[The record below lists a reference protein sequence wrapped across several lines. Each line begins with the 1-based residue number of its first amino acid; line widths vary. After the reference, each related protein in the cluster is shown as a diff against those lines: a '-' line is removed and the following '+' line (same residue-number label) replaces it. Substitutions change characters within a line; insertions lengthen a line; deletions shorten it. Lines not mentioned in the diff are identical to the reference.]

1 MASDGVEKTSEDPLQ
16 PGKVGTRYDLEKET
30 ELRFE
35 VEAGETAEQVELELL
50 TGMAEVF
57 GSELN
62 RNKKYTFG
70 PGAKIAVFTWHGCS
84 VNLYGKPEV
93 AYVSKD
99 TPMLLYLNTH
109 AALEQMRKQAERDNE
124 RGPRVMVVGPTD
136 VGKSTV
142 CRLLLSYA
150 VRVGRR
156 PTLVELDVGQSGVSV
171 PGTVSA
177 LCIER
182 PADVEEGFS
191 VQAPLVYHFGSTSPG
206 TNIKLYNK
214 LTSCLAEVFSQRCE
228 VNRKASVGGCII
240 NTCGW
245 VKGSGYQALVHCAS
259 AFEVDVVLVLDHE
272 RLYNELKRDL
282 PHFVRVVLLPKSGGV
297 VERSKECRRE
307 VRDEKIREYFY
318 GFRGVSFYPFSFEV
332 RFSDVRIY
340 KIGAPSIPDSCL
352 PLGMS
357 QDDTQLK
364 LVPVTPGRDLTYHVL
379 SVSSAEDGD
388 EGTRKGIVESPVCGF
403 IVVTHVDTQLQVM
416 KVLSPSPRPLPRHTL
431 LIMDIRF
438 MDTK

>member
-1 MASDGVEKTSEDPLQ
+1 MDSLLSVMATEGVETTSEDVAV
-16 PGKVGTRYDLEKET
+16 PGKVSTRFDLEKET

-35 VEAGETAEQVELELL
+35 VEAGEAAEQVELELL

-70 PGAKIAVFTWHGCS
+70 PGSKIAVFTWQGCS

-191 VQAPLVYHFGSTSPG
+191 VQAPLVYHFGSTTPG

-214 LTSCLAEVFSQRCE
+214 LTSCLADVFSRRCE

-259 AFEVDVVLVLDHE
+259 AFE
-272 RLYNELKRDL
+272 
-282 PHFVRVVLLPKSGGV
+282 SGGV
-297 VERSKECRRE
+297 VERSKECRRDT
-307 VRDEKIREYFY
+307 RDEKIREYFY
-318 GFRGVSFYPFSFEV
+318 GFRGVTFYPFSYEV

-388 EGTRKGIVESPVCGF
+388 EGARKGIVESPVCGF
-403 IVVTHVDTQLQVM
+403 IVVTNVDTQTQVM
-416 KVLSPSPRPLPRHTL
+416 KVLSPAPRPLPRHTL

-438 MDTK
+438 MDMK